1 MVCLNAQ
8 KETHDVFLQM
18 MKTLL
23 GVEMPENEFLKLMH
37 NSKQARFPKKG
48 DSCLLFLLFY
58 FFILVAFRVTQVIIY
73 INFSSFGIE
82 SFFVVHREGTQ

>member
-37 NSKQARFPKKG
+37 
-48 DSCLLFLLFY
+48 
-58 FFILVAFRVTQVIIY
+58 T
-73 INFSSFGIE
+73 
-82 SFFVVHREGTQ
+82 

>member
-8 KETHDVFLQM
+8 ETDDVFLQM

-37 NSKQARFPKKG
+37 
-48 DSCLLFLLFY
+48 
-58 FFILVAFRVTQVIIY
+58 T
-73 INFSSFGIE
+73 
-82 SFFVVHREGTQ
+82 

>member
-1 MVCLNAQ
+1 MVIMVCLNAQ
-8 KETHDVFLQM
+8 KETDDVFLQM

-23 GVEMPENEFLKLMH
+23 GFEIDAYVKKTGTIPE
-37 NSKQARFPKKG
+37 KG

-73 INFSSFGIE
+73 INFSSFGIQ
-82 SFFVVHREGTQ
+82 SFFVVHREGA

>member
-1 MVCLNAQ
+1 MKDTQSSHCGKRKEDDKLSVIMVCLNAQ

-37 NSKQARFPKKG
+37 
-48 DSCLLFLLFY
+48 
-58 FFILVAFRVTQVIIY
+58 T
-73 INFSSFGIE
+73 
-82 SFFVVHREGTQ
+82 